1 MSLEFITD
9 LERWQQVVDRLP
21 EFCGKVYYNACYH
34 QACEINGDGR
44 PAALYFNE
52 DQTIIF
58 YPFLIRPVP
67 AILGFSGSFDMQTA
81 YGYSGPAIFGGTP
94 PTVARFAEMQ
104 ARWAEDAGIIAEFV
118 RFNPFFD
125 MNTLSHIFKPELNR
139 KTVSIELDHDFSVML
154 RQSSG
159 PRQRNY
165 RKALRAGLSYVA
177 LPDGKEIAKIY
188 RKAMQRIGADEYY
201 YFSDRY
207 FTALQD
213 MPPESRFF
221 AGIKD
226 SDGKLIAGGIFLQ
239 DSVAAHYHLGA
250 SVAEARELQPD
261 AFMLF
266 EAARIAAANDK
277 KLLHLGGGLSLA
289 DDDGL
294 YRFKSGFSQKRQD
307 FYIARK
313 IHQQELY
320 DKISKKWQNLTGR
333 KPHILLH
340 YHEGL
345 EHADV

>member
-1 MSLEFITD
+1 LSLEFITD
-9 LERWQQVVDRLP
+9 LTRWQQVVDNLP
-21 EFCGKVYYNACYH
+21 EFPGKVYYSALYYRTC
-34 QACEINGDGR
+34 AINGDGQ

-52 DQTIIF
+52 NQTMIF

-67 AILGFSGSFDMQTA
+67 AILGFSSFFDIQTA
-81 YGYSGPAIFGGTP
+81 YGYAGPAVFAGTLP
-94 PTVARFAEMQ
+94 AIARFAEMQ
-104 ARWAEDAGIIAEFV
+104 AQWAENAGIVAEFV

-125 MNTLSHIFKPELNR
+125 INTLSHIFKPELNR
-139 KTVSIELDHDFSVML
+139 KTVCIELNHDFSVML

-165 RKALRAGLSYVA
+165 RKALRAGLSCVS
-177 LPDGKEIAKIY
+177 LPDCAEIVKIY
-188 RKAMQRIGADEYY
+188 RKAMQRIGADDYY
-201 YFSDRY
+201 YFSDSY
-207 FTALQD
+207 FSALQD

-221 AGIKD
+221 AGIKN
-226 SDGKLIAGGIFLQ
+226 SDGSLIAGGIFLQ
-239 DSVAAHYHLGA
+239 DSVATHYHLGA

-266 EAARIAAANDK
+266 EAARLAAADGS

-294 YRFKSGFSQKRQD
+294 YRFKSGFSQKRHD

-313 IHQQELY
+313 IHRQELY
-320 DKISKKWQNLTGR
+320 DEISKKWQRLTGR
-333 KPHILLH
+333 QPDILLH

-345 EHADV
+345 EHADI